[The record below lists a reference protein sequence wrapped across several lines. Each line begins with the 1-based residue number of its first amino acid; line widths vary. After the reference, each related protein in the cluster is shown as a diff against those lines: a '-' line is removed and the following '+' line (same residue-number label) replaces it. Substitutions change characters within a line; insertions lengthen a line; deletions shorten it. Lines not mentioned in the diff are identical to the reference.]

1 MNQNQQET
9 TQPLELQLRSTKSGG
24 AVWVI
29 RDGQTLGSGDAD
41 VSIDEDA
48 LEPIHLKASRSVLSN
63 QRAFYIKNLS
73 TKPLQINNELV
84 HPTQQGIVQE
94 GDMVRIG
101 TLVWTVAIRTD
112 VNTSMRRPAHLI
124 FFKTACGM
132 VLGRHPDQQDA
143 VGFYPAIYNGKIRKS
158 LWVVADGMRQCQDGA
173 YASEYATQHILHE
186 YFDHEGVA
194 EERLRSAMMNASYQL
209 ENYAQL
215 IVDKNEA
222 VLPHVVTT
230 VAAVA
235 MDNMHWIVAH
245 VGDSRVYFMQTGS
258 RRLQQLTDDHNY
270 ARYLVEQEYL
280 SETEANNHPNA
291 DSIAYSLG
299 IPNFCRVEFYGGET
313 PQKIPVQIGDK
324 MLICSDGLT
333 DYIDLADLQR
343 DMDEK
348 EPEEAIKHWIGR
360 IQKISDHDDIAII
373 IVTATQGPSK
383 DYFVYADSQSRIY
396 TSPERP
402 ALRTPPSKMSTQG
415 SWFKKLLRRVRS

>member
-1 MNQNQQET
+1 MNQQDT
-9 TQPLELQLRSTKSGG
+9 MQPLELQLRSTKSGG

-41 VSIDEDA
+41 VSIDDEA
-48 LEPIHLKASRSVLSN
+48 LEPIHLMVSRSVLSN
-63 QRAFYIKNLS
+63 QRTFYIKNLS
-73 TKPLQINNELV
+73 TKPLQINNELL
-84 HPTQQGIVQE
+84 HPTQQGMVQE

-101 TLVWTVAIRTD
+101 TVVWTVAIRTD
-112 VNTSMRRPAHLI
+112 VNTSMRRPAHLV
-124 FFKTACGM
+124 FFRTVCGM

-143 VGFYPAIYNGKIRKS
+143 IGFYPDIYNGRLRKA
-158 LWVVADGMRQCQDGA
+158 LWLVADGMRQCQDGA
-173 YASEYATQHILHE
+173 YASEYATQHILHD
-186 YFDHEGVA
+186 YFNGEGEA
-194 EERLRSAMMNASYQL
+194 EVRLSSAMLNASYQL

-215 IVDKNEA
+215 ITNKDQSVI
-222 VLPHVVTT
+222 PHSVTT
-230 VAAVA
+230 MAAVA
-235 MDNMHWIVAH
+235 MENMQWVVAH

-270 ARYLVEQEYL
+270 ARYLIEQEYL
-280 SETEANNHPNA
+280 SESEAQHHPNA

-324 MLICSDGLT
+324 MLICSDGLS

-348 EPEEAIKHWIGR
+348 EPEDAIKDWIGR
-360 IQKISDHDDIAII
+360 IQQIDSHDDIAIL

-383 DYFVYADSQSRIY
+383 DYFVHADSKDRIY
-396 TSPERP
+396 TSIEKPQ
-402 ALRTPPSKMSTQG
+402 LRKPPIQSAEQS
-415 SWFKKLLRRVRS
+415 SWLKKLLRRVR